1 MEERKRKLP
10 SEDSSKMSQSCRKKI
25 KFGDE
30 LVNSTKKKKKAKQ
43 HDIPDDVEEDDVNDV
58 REKLHPHKD
67 VKYMEDCSY
76 QYDDDD
82 DDDDSDYY
90 PSSQDS
96 QVSLLEMGI
105 KRIQSVNNVEERR
118 KEKNETSCGVINK
131 KEPKLEE
138 RRKEKMET
146 TSTMI
151 KKQTPKQDEI
161 ILVPELMEEV
171 TKSDDNSEELEG
183 GIFWKEFQRKML
195 RCKNFAEIVP
205 DISLQRKT
213 TMQPHDR
220 QDQIAQF
227 LLP

>member
-1 MEERKRKLP
+1 MEERKRQLP
-10 SEDSSKMSQSCRKKI
+10 SEDGSKMPQSCRKKI
-25 KFGDE
+25 KFWDE

-43 HDIPDDVEEDDVNDV
+43 HDIPDDV
-58 REKLHPHKD
+58 REKLRPHKN
-67 VKYMEDCSY
+67 VKYMEDCSS
-76 QYDDDD
+76 QYDDD

-118 KEKNETSCGVINK
+118 KEKIETSCGVINK

-151 KKQTPKQDEI
+151 NKHQKK
-161 ILVPELMEEV
+161 M
-171 TKSDDNSEELEG
+171 KS
-183 GIFWKEFQRKML
+183 F
-195 RCKNFAEIVP
+195 
-205 DISLQRKT
+205 
-213 TMQPHDR
+213 
-220 QDQIAQF
+220 
-227 LLP
+227 